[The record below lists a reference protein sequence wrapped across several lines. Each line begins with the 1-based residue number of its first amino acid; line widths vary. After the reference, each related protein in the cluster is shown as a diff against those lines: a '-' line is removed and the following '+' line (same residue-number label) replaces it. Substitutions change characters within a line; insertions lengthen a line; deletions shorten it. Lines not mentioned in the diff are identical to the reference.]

1 MTMAALAAGI
11 FVLLLVGYLFTEGT
25 KILEA
30 SSIIVWRSI
39 NYLLIG
45 LLIIFGLIIF
55 ASNL

>member
-1 MTMAALAAGI
+1 MAALAAGI